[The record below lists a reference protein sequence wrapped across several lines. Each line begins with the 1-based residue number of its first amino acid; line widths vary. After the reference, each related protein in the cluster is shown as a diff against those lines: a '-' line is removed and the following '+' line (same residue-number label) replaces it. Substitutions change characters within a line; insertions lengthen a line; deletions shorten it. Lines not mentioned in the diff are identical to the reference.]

1 MKKDV
6 QKINIELFKKNGR
19 YISITRTEKC
29 VAITDS
35 VNLFGLFLGIFD
47 ALLTIND
54 IKLSSW
60 NRFCFKMLKNNK

>member
-19 YISITRTEKC
+19 YISITRIENA
-29 VAITDS
+29 VAITD
-35 VNLFGLFLGIFD
+35 VPNLFGLFLGIFD
-47 ALLTIND
+47 ALLTIYD

-60 NRFCFKMLKNNK
+60 NKFFLGMLKNNK